1 MSSLDQARATQLRNI
16 ETKTG
21 KSLNELRK
29 LISSSGLTKHGEL
42 RSFAMEKFGLG
53 YGDANTLVHLALAS
67 DGQSAAEAAGLS
79 ADDVLAGIY
88 ADKKAPLRP
97 IHEAL
102 MKEISRFGDFEVAP
116 KKGYVSLRRKKQ
128 FAMIGPGS
136 ATRVDVGLN
145 MKDVPPTAR
154 LVAEKPG
161 GMCQYKVK
169 LSSPSEVDAELVG
182 WLRTAYA
189 ASGQ

>member
-1 MSSLDQARATQLRNI
+1 MASLDQARDTQLKNI

-21 KSLNELRK
+21 RSLAELRA
-29 LISSSGLTKHGEL
+29 LLAGSGFAKHGEL
-42 RSFAMEKFGLG
+42 RSFAMEKLGLG

-67 DGQSAAEAAGLS
+67 DGQSAAAAAGLTT
-79 ADDVLAGIY
+79 DDVLAGIY
-88 ADKKAPLRP
+88 SDKKAGLRP
-97 IHEAL
+97 THDRL
-102 MKEISRFGDFEVAP
+102 MAAIGGFGEFEIAP

-145 MKDVPPTAR
+145 MKDVPATDR

-169 LSSPSEVDAELVG
+169 LTDAAEVDAELVG
-182 WLRTAYA
+182 WLRQAYDSA
-189 ASGQ
+189 G

>member
-1 MSSLDQARATQLRNI
+1 MSSLDQARDTQLRNI
-16 ETKTG
+16 EAKTG
-21 KSLNELRK
+21 KSLDQLRTLLK
-29 LISSSGLTKHGEL
+29 DSGLTKHGEL
-42 RSFAMEKFGLG
+42 RSFAMDKLGLG
-53 YGDANTLVHLALAS
+53 YGDANTLAHLALAS
-67 DGQSAAEAAGLS
+67 DGQSAAAGKS
-79 ADDVLAGIY
+79 GEDVLAEIY

-97 IHEAL
+97 IHDAL
-102 MKEISRFGDFEVAP
+102 MTAIGRFGEFEVAP

-145 MKDVPPTAR
+145 MKDVPATDR

-169 LSSPSEVDAELVG
+169 LTAASEVDAELVG
-182 WLRTAYA
+182 WIRRAYDA
-189 ASGQ
+189 AG

>member
-1 MSSLDQARATQLRNI
+1 MASLDQARDTQLKNI

-21 KSLNELRK
+21 RSLAELRA
-29 LISSSGLTKHGEL
+29 LLAGSGLAKHGEL
-42 RSFAMEKFGLG
+42 RSFAMEKLGLG

-67 DGQSAAEAAGLS
+67 DGQSAAAAAGLS
-79 ADDVLAGIY
+79 TDDVLAGIY
-88 ADKKAPLRP
+88 SDKKAALRP
-97 IHEAL
+97 IHDRL
-102 MKEISRFGDFEVAP
+102 MAAIGGFGEFEVAP

-145 MKDVPPTAR
+145 MKDVPATER

-169 LSSPSEVDAELVG
+169 LTDAAEVDAELVS
-182 WLRTAYA
+182 WLRQAYDSA
-189 ASGQ
+189 G